1 MNSVF
6 LLQGAS
12 LLRMVQG
19 FMDGKLEA
27 GVIDYLQKFIYSNA
41 ETEDLWRSWS
51 LVSKPF
57 CM

>member
-1 MNSVF
+1 
-6 LLQGAS
+6 
-12 LLRMVQG
+12 
-19 FMDGKLEA
+19 MDGKLEA